1 MYDADEIFPGRLYP
15 AIISSVFKM
24 GVKIEKGSEMKHI
37 MTYVWKLCLTVKFL
51 NNSTWLKE
59 KIK

>member
-24 GVKIEKGSEMKHI
+24 GVKIENGSELKHI
-37 MTYVWKLCLTVKFL
+37 MTYV
-51 NNSTWLKE
+51 
-59 KIK
+59 